1 MLGSLMVFAR
11 FDILIR
17 HGRVHVAIL
26 LILFATLAG
35 GCAIH
40 YYDPDTGTEHLW
52 GIGHMR
58 MKVGETNEGV
68 RAVVTGTD
76 TVGLAGGSAP
86 SERYIAIGWQRL
98 SRLQVLDADT
108 SIRLEWPSA
117 DLTSVRVGSGLPPV
131 LNPGENRDDQKRK
144 NH

>member
-1 MLGSLMVFAR
+1 MLRSLMVFERFGIFIRGAR
-11 FDILIR
+11 A
-17 HGRVHVAIL
+17 HVATG
-26 LILFATLAG
+26 LIFFATLAG
-35 GCAIH
+35 GCALH

-76 TVGLAGGSAP
+76 TVGIAGGSGP
-86 SERYIAIGWQRL
+86 SERYLTIGWQRL
-98 SRLQVLDADT
+98 SRLQVLDSDT
-108 SIRLEWPSA
+108 SIRLEWPRS
-117 DLTSVRVGSGLPPV
+117 DFSSVRVGNDLPPA
-131 LNPGENRDDQKRK
+131 LNPGENRGGQKWK